1 MTKSNTIAHGLPSYL
16 AAACISLTNNP
27 TDGHRPENCCDCR
40 SSRTFDQAA
49 SLSYCAA
56 AAAAAEAEAAAEAAA
71 ADTPH
76 ISGGPDRQ
84 LWQRDGRVQS
94 CDWVTD
100 PHAPILKAHE

>member
-1 MTKSNTIAHGLPSYL
+1 MTCQVYL
-16 AAACISLTNNP
+16 ATACISLTNHAN
-27 TDGHRPENCCDCR
+27 DSRRPKVYYGCL
-40 SSRTFDQAA
+40 SGRTFDQAA
-49 SLSYCAA
+49 SLSYCAAA

-84 LWQRDGRVQS
+84 LWQRDGCVQS